1 MTTDQQVNTQA
12 QAAEPSQQSNN
23 SFVVPEAYQGKG
35 WVEKIKSPDD
45 LWKTLDNTQ
54 SLLGKRPAGI
64 PTADAPKEEWDKFY
78 QAARPESPDKYTLPE
93 IEGLPEGVDLSAQ
106 KKTAMELMYKAGLT
120 NKQAADLWKEFMGTE
135 LKAAGENKAAYE
147 AKQKELDAEFDKLT
161 KEVFGGD
168 FENVSK
174 SAINFANEIVPESLR
189 DAPAAIADNPKAL
202 AYIAALAKGA
212 QDKIAAIQKEYG
224 AEGTIT
230 SGNQAA
236 SVSIDDVRKELAALR
251 TSKAARDPFSPE
263 YKKTLDRIQELSG
276 TVERH
281 YKKA

>member
-1 MTTDQQVNTQA
+1 MTTDQQVNTQV
-12 QAAEPSQQSNN
+12 QAADQSQNQS
-23 SFVVPEAYQGKG
+23 SFSVPEAYQSKG
-35 WVEKIKSPDD
+35 WAEKIKSIDD
-45 LWKTLDNTQ
+45 VWKTLDNTQ

-64 PTADAPKEEWDKFY
+64 PSNDAPQEEWDKFY
-78 QAARPESPDKYTLPE
+78 QVARPESPDKYTLPD
-93 IEGLPEGVDLSAQ
+93 IEGLPEGVDLSSQ
-106 KKTAMELMYKAGLT
+106 KKTAMELMHKAGLT

-135 LKAAGENKAAYE
+135 IKAAGEAKTSYE
-147 AKQKELDAEFDKLT
+147 TKQKELDAEFDKLT

-168 FENVSK
+168 FENISK
-174 SAINFANEIVPESLR
+174 SAISFANEIVPESLR
-189 DAPAAIADNPKAL
+189 DAPSAIADNPKAL

-224 AEGTIT
+224 AEGKIT

-251 TSKAARDPFSPE
+251 TSKEARDPFSPD
-263 YKKTLDRIQELSG
+263 YQKTLNRIQELSG

-281 YKKA
+281 YKKS